1 MQHAKVELGF
11 VLFLGMIYHQGCK
24 WGVMKKSET
33 FRIGTVPLAMRQCA
47 GPKSFFWGGGFPPSP
62 PENYEIMNN
71 GAIWCI
77 LEDKLGLRSAPDYTV
92 FNNKWYI

>member
-33 FRIGTVPLAMRQCA
+33 FRIGTVHRRRRCGEARRAEVLL
-47 GPKSFFWGGGFPPSP
+47 
-62 PENYEIMNN
+62 ENFEIMVES
-71 GAIWCI
+71 GAFW
-77 LEDKLGLRSAPDYTV
+77 RT
-92 FNNKWYI
+92 N